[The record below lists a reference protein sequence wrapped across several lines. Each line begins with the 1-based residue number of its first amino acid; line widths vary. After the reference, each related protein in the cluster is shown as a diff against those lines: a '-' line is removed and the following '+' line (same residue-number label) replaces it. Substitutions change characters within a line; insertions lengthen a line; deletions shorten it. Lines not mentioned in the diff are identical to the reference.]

1 MVGALDDTRHFMSV
15 IPIQVQASSR
25 GARMLRTALGPEIV
39 AWLEEPSV
47 IEVMLNPDGR
57 LWVDR
62 LGVGI
67 AYTESGLSAADGERI
82 IRLVAHHV
90 GAEVHALS
98 PRVSAELPDTGERF
112 EGLLPP
118 VVAAPSFAIRKP
130 AVAVFTLGDYIA
142 AGIMTQWQAEA
153 LIAAV
158 LAKKNI
164 LVAGGTSTGKTTL
177 TNALLAEVA
186 KTDDRVV
193 LIEDTRE
200 LQCAAPNL
208 VSLRTKDGVATL
220 SDLVRSALRLRPDRI
235 PIGEV
240 RGAEAL
246 DLLKAW
252 GTGHPG
258 GVGTIH
264 AGSALG
270 TLRRMEQLIQES
282 VVTVPRALIAETIDV
297 IAVLVRDG
305 TGRRLAEL
313 AQVTGLDVRGDYQI
327 LPFTPQTQGDYP

>member
-1 MVGALDDTRHFMSV
+1 MMASTWTDTEAR
-15 IPIQVQASSR
+15 SR
-25 GARMLRTALGPEIV
+25 GARMLRTAIGPMV
-39 AWLEEPSV
+39 GHWLTDPLV
-47 IEVMLNPDGR
+47 VEVMLNPDGC

-62 LGVGI
+62 LG
-67 AYTESGLSAADGERI
+67 TGLADTGRRLAPADAERI

-90 GAEVHALS
+90 GTEVHARS
-98 PRVSAELPDTGERF
+98 PRVSAELPETGERF

-118 VVAAPSFAIRKP
+118 VVTAPAFAIRKP
-130 AVAVFTLGDYIA
+130 AVAVYTLADYVA
-142 AGIMTQWQAEA
+142 AGIMSQPQADA
-153 LIAAV
+153 LRTGVADR
-158 LAKKNI
+158 LNI
-164 LVAGGTSTGKTTL
+164 LVAGGTGTGKTTL

-186 KTDDRVV
+186 QTNDRVV

-208 VSLRTKDGVATL
+208 VAMRTKDGVASL
-220 SDLVRSALRLRPDRI
+220 SDLVRSSLRLRPDRI

-258 GVGTIH
+258 GIGTIH

-270 TLRRMEQLIQES
+270 ALRRMEQLIQEA
-282 VVTVPRALIAETIDV
+282 VVTVPRALIAETINLV
-297 IAVLVRDG
+297 AVLVRDG
-305 TGRRLAEL
+305 HGRRLAEL
-313 AQVTGLDVRGDYQI
+313 ARIDGLDPASGDYRLI
-327 LPFTPQTQGDYP
+327 AHSAPHGETP

>member
-1 MVGALDDTRHFMSV
+1 MRS
-15 IPIQVQASSR
+15 
-25 GARMLRTALGPEIV
+25 ARMLRSAMGAAIA
-39 AWLEEPSV
+39 AWLCDRDV

-62 LGVGI
+62 LGTGI
-67 AYTESGLSAADGERI
+67 SDSGERLSPDDGERI

-90 GAEVHALS
+90 GAEVHARA
-98 PRVSAELPDTGERF
+98 PRVSAELPESGERF

-118 VVAAPSFAIRKP
+118 VVTAPAFAIRKP
-130 AVAVFTLGDYIA
+130 AVAVFSLADYVE
-142 AGIMTQWQAEA
+142 AGIMSAHQADILRSGVAER
-153 LIAAV
+153 L
-158 LAKKNI
+158 NI
-164 LVAGGTSTGKTTL
+164 LVAGGTGTGKTTL

-186 KTDDRVV
+186 ATSDRVV

-208 VSLRTKDGVATL
+208 VAMRTRDGVASL
-220 SDLVRSALRLRPDRI
+220 SDLVRSSLRLRPDRI

-258 GVGTIH
+258 GIGTIH
-264 AGSALG
+264 AGSAIG
-270 TLRRMEQLIQES
+270 ALRRMEQLIQEA
-282 VVTVPRALIAETIDV
+282 VVTVPRALIAETINL

-305 TGRRLAEL
+305 SGRRLAEL
-313 AQVTGLDVRGDYQI
+313 ARVQGLDPATGDYRI
-327 LPFTPQTQGDYP
+327 LSAIHPEGDHP